1 MKEILIAL
9 LLLVAGFVLL
19 IKGADF
25 FVDGSS
31 SVAKRLRV
39 PSMIIGL
46 TIVAMGTSLP
56 ECAVSVT
63 ASLSNNNAL
72 AVSNVV
78 GSNIFNLMVV
88 CGVCTL
94 FVPLAVSVDTLK
106 KEFPFSIIC
115 AVLLVIFGKLGM
127 ILGRADGIIF
137 LVLFAAYLGWMIKS
151 ALSARNSALSK
162 EAEEADEQIKILP
175 VWQCLIY
182 IIGGA
187 VAIKFGGDFVVNGA
201 STIASSLGF
210 SQNLIGLT
218 IVALGTSLPELVTSI
233 VAAKKDE
240 VDMALGNVIG
250 SNIFN
255 ILLVLGVAGAISP
268 VTFISE
274 NIIDEVGEEDFELLS
289 NSITVNWTVK
299 NGVRKKTKEFYKK
312 KGSSINIRL
321 QIAPKTKSVKVG
333 YLDAD
338 KVKHYKTVKA
348 EINHNFI
355 IQKTGYIEVFVENS
369 SGKTVTASGTYTK

>member
-1 MKEILIAL
+1 MKDILVAL
-9 LLLVAGFVLL
+9 VLLVIGFVLL

-94 FVPLAVSVDTLK
+94 FVPLAVSADTLK
-106 KEFPFSIIC
+106 KEFPFSILC
-115 AVLLVIFGKLGM
+115 AILLVIFGKVGM
-127 ILGRADGIIF
+127 LLGRADGIIF

-151 ALSARNSALSK
+151 ALSARNSTLSV
-162 EAEEADEQIKILP
+162 EIAEETDEEIKILP
-175 VWQCLIY
+175 VWQCIVY

-201 STIASSLGF
+201 STIASSLGL

-255 ILLVLGVAGAISP
+255 ILLVLGIAGAISP
-268 VTFISE
+268 VIFISE
-274 NIIDEVGEEDFELLS
+274 NIIDIIILIIMSAVVWAFAWS
-289 NSITVNWTVK
+289 
-299 NGVRKKTKEFYKK
+299 KK
-312 KGSSINIRL
+312 KLVRWHGVAMLASYVVYLAYICIR
-321 QIAPKTKSVKVG
+321 
-333 YLDAD
+333 
-338 KVKHYKTVKA
+338 
-348 EINHNFI
+348 
-355 IQKTGYIEVFVENS
+355 
-369 SGKTVTASGTYTK
+369 

>member
-182 IIGGA
+182 IIGGT

-274 NIIDEVGEEDFELLS
+274 NIIDIIILIIMSVVVWVFAWS
-289 NSITVNWTVK
+289 
-299 NGVRKKTKEFYKK
+299 KK
-312 KGSSINIRL
+312 KLVRWHGATMLVSYAI
-321 QIAPKTKSVKVG
+321 
-333 YLDAD
+333 YL
-338 KVKHYKTVKA
+338 V
-348 EINHNFI
+348 
-355 IQKTGYIEVFVENS
+355 YICMR
-369 SGKTVTASGTYTK
+369 

>member
-151 ALSARNSALSK
+151 ALSK

-175 VWQCLIY
+175 VWQCIIY

-187 VAIKFGGDFVVNGA
+187 VAIKFGGDFVVDGA
-201 STIASSLGF
+201 STIASSLGL

-268 VTFISE
+268 VIFISE
-274 NIIDEVGEEDFELLS
+274 NIIDIIILIIMSVVVWVFAWS
-289 NSITVNWTVK
+289 
-299 NGVRKKTKEFYKK
+299 KK
-312 KGSSINIRL
+312 KLVRCHGAAMLVSYAI
-321 QIAPKTKSVKVG
+321 
-333 YLDAD
+333 YL
-338 KVKHYKTVKA
+338 V
-348 EINHNFI
+348 
-355 IQKTGYIEVFVENS
+355 YICMR
-369 SGKTVTASGTYTK
+369 